1 VKEQVPEVKTKRVP
15 IDKQLAYLEFK
26 SGKGAKIEESII
38 LSRQDMKDK
47 REDVRTLTQNIN
59 TTKHD
64 IDRLQIKLDKK
75 EEERKL

>member
-1 VKEQVPEVKTKRVP
+1 
-15 IDKQLAYLEFK
+15 
-26 SGKGAKIEESII
+26 
-38 LSRQDMKDK
+38 MKDK
-47 REDVRTLTQNIN
+47 REDVRTLTQKIN

>member
-1 VKEQVPEVKTKRVP
+1 MKEQVPEVKTKRVP